1 MRKLII
7 LFILIFFTKIN
18 FAKTDYIV
26 LHDSLNPIEIVK
38 DQIFYKSKLVAKI
51 KTEKVASND
60 DKSLRYQ
67 VKVFKSEGQEIA
79 QYEVEV
85 VKKAKKNVHP
95 ITEAKLLTL
104 IDNVVHHSSNFVN
117 YESKVLDFSG
127 NKDEVPQL
135 VKMVDYLIDHNYL
148 DI

>member
-1 MRKLII
+1 MRRFALIF
-7 LFILIFFTKIN
+7 LLIFFAKIN
-18 FAKTDYIV
+18 FAKSHDII
-26 LHDSLNPIEIVK
+26 LNDSLNPIEIVK
-38 DQIFYKSKLVAKI
+38 DQVFYKDKLVARI

-60 DKSLRYQ
+60 DKFLRYQ

-85 VKKAKKNVHP
+85 VKKLKKNVHP
-95 ITEAKLLTL
+95 ITEAKLVTL
-104 IDNVVHHSSNFVN
+104 KDNVVHNASNFVN
-117 YESKVLDFSG
+117 YETKILDSSVSQ
-127 NKDEVPQL
+127 DEAPQL